1 MNNINSKFILTCPN
15 CGAKQIYV
23 GTGLYTNPIC
33 CRCNSDM
40 KACMTQ
46 TLDEEIVTI
55 RNSDELC
62 REFGYTI
69 RNILENNLVVNEY
82 LGKLVCDAYHNG
94 SKEAEDMF
102 CALTG
107 LNLADVIACM
117 EPVPVKTEKKE
128 AAE

>member
-1 MNNINSKFILTCPN
+1 MNTINGKFILTCPN
-15 CGAKQIYV
+15 CGQKQIYI
-23 GTGLYTNPIC
+23 GTGIYTNPVC
-33 CRCNSDM
+33 CSCHNDM

-46 TLDEEIVTI
+46 TLDEEIAAI

-62 REFGYTI
+62 GEFGYKI
-69 RNILENNLVVNEY
+69 RNVFENNLVVNEY

-107 LNLADVIACM
+107 LNLADVIDCM
-117 EPVPVKTEKKE
+117 EPVPVKTEKQE

>member
-1 MNNINSKFILTCPN
+1 MSNINSKFILTCPN
-15 CGAKQIYV
+15 CGTKQIYV

-46 TLDEEIVTI
+46 TLDEEIATI
-55 RNSDELC
+55 RNSNELC

-69 RNILENNLVVNEY
+69 RNILENNLVANEC

-107 LNLADVIACM
+107 LNLADVIDCM

-128 AAE
+128 EAE